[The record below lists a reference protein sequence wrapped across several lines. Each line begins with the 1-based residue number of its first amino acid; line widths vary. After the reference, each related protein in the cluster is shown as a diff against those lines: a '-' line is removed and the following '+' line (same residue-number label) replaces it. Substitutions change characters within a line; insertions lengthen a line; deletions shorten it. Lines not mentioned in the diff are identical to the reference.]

1 MASPL
6 VLRLTCM
13 AVMCMVFGAL
23 VTEGAL
29 TCAQVQNAVMPCA
42 TYLTTGG
49 GTTVPAACCSGIRSL
64 NSAANT
70 TPDRQTACRCLVS
83 AVKSLPTVNPSVISG
98 LPAKCG
104 VNLSYE
110 ISPNIDCSKVN

>member
-29 TCAQVQNAVMPCA
+29 TCAQVQNAVLPCA
-42 TYLTTGG
+42 TYLTGG

-64 NSAANT
+64 NSAANN

-83 AVKSLPTVNPSVISG
+83 AVKSLPTTVNPSVLSG

-104 VNLSYE
+104 VNLSYQ